1 MLIYAAIG
9 ALGVLFLLLMLFV
22 GEVFGGDHDFHAD
35 VPGDAHLDGA
45 AEGGPSPFSA
55 RVIAS
60 FLAAFGAGGIA
71 ARYYGYSHPVASASG
86 VALGVV
92 LASLVYQ
99 FAHILYGQ
107 QASSEV
113 HISSLVGQVAEVVVG
128 IPANGVGQVALIV
141 HGERNTQI
149 ARSRDGTAIPLGAI
163 VVVSALVGEGVV
175 VARQPAGAPAGGDR
189 S

>member
-9 ALGVLFLLLMLFV
+9 ALGLAFLLMMLFV
-22 GEVFGGDHDFHAD
+22 GDLFGGDHDFHAD
-35 VPGDAHLDGA
+35 IPGDAHVEGA
-45 AEGGPSPFSA
+45 ASGGPSPFSA

-60 FLAAFGAGGIA
+60 FLAAFGAGGIV
-71 ARYYGYSHPVASASG
+71 ARYYGYSHPVASGTG

-92 LASLVYQ
+92 LAALVYQ
-99 FAHILYGQ
+99 FAHVLYGQ

-113 HISSLVGQVAEVVVG
+113 HVTSLVGQAAEVVVG
-128 IPANGVGQVALIV
+128 IPANGVGQVALVV

-149 ARSRDGTAIPLGAI
+149 ARSRDGTAIPLGT
-163 VVVSALVGEGVV
+163 VVVVTGISGEGVTV
-175 VARQPAGAPAGGDR
+175 QRQPAGIAAGGDR